1 MKRTLFAVVVS
12 LGLSA
17 NALVANDMLTQEEKA
32 LIFNSQEVNVI
43 ALDEQEMRETKGEGV
58 FAAIGYGILGGIG
71 YEVGKDIWN
80 GIKSWF

>member
-32 LIFNSQEVNVI
+32 LIFI
-43 ALDEQEMRETKGEGV
+43 
-58 FAAIGYGILGGIG
+58 
-71 YEVGKDIWN
+71 
-80 GIKSWF
+80 